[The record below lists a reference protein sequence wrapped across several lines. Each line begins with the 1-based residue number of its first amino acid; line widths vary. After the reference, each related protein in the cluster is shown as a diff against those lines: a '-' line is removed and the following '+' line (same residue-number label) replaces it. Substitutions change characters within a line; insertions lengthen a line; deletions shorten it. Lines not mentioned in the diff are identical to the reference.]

1 LLDRLGLR
9 HQPDLAAGP
18 IGLVL
23 MCGAIATL
31 LAQWGLIPLL
41 GLGPRLRRWQGWH
54 WPQSEPGR
62 GAGPRPPFHC
72 HRLCGLFARLR
83 PVPARLYRRGEPAV
97 GPAEQGQA
105 AGIVAAVNGSAYIV
119 SPAIGV
125 WLYNHSSWMV
135 WTVIEMLALG
145 ILALFLAERRSV
157 QA

>member
-31 LAQWGLIPLL
+31 LAQWGLIPLARTGAAPSTMAGMAL
-41 GLGPRLRRWQGWH
+41 AAVGAC
-54 WPQSEPGR
+54 R

-72 HRLCGLFARLR
+72 HRLRGLFARLR